1 MKWTTPADL
10 KAQVIRLWDRGLL
23 LSALVSGEELFPR
36 RLTFKTPTSRQLSDS
51 FAEVRTWIARLTALS
66 GNYRIEWR
74 RVSHP
79 VLGSNDIP
87 AAIWIDTLDDALA
100 FIGKGRSAEQFRTL
114 MEMARQQQPELLL
127 WLAKRPLKGLEL
139 AADWPVLLRIVD
151 WLAKNP
157 RPGIYLRQLD
167 LPGVH
172 TKFIEGHRGVLAELF
187 DLVVPKEAID
197 AAFSGTGGF
206 CRRYG
211 FLDKP
216 VRVRFRLLDPAIRLL
231 PTRSDQDFVVTQ
243 AAFAELDLPI
253 ATVFIT
259 ENEINFLAFPKV
271 AGSLVIFGGG
281 YGFGHLTTA
290 AWLQSKNIHYW
301 GDIDTH
307 GFAIL
312 HQLRGLFPHAQSLLM
327 DRMTLME
334 HQLVWGTE
342 AQQKIANLPRLNQD
356 ENSLYQEL
364 CNNTSGSSV
373 RLEQEKISY
382 QWLVNRLDEQF
393 ER

>member
-342 AQQKIANLPRLNQD
+342 TQQKIANLPRLNQD

-364 CNNTSGSSV
+364 CNN
-373 RLEQEKISY
+373 
-382 QWLVNRLDEQF
+382 
-393 ER
+393 